1 MRKCLFVACLMS
13 LLFINTRCSDFLE
26 ESSQDEVRPS
36 TVEELEQ
43 LMLGEAYLRREALL
57 IELEAM
63 TDNVQSSWS
72 EYFSSVV
79 EQYAPAFTWQFN
91 MFEQMEELGVTMGVD
106 TWEMLYSKIKGCNVT
121 LDMLDK
127 VTGTEA
133 NKLNQKGQAL
143 ALRGFYYLL
152 LVNTFAE
159 PYNKE
164 GIDLDKAMGVPLI
177 LESAVKDEFPP
188 RASIGAVY
196 GQIEKDLLEAAELM
210 DEYGQNNIRY
220 KVTPLFVYTLLS
232 RMYLY
237 MENWEESAKYA
248 SIVLERNSQL
258 LRLSDFVSEGMDMW
272 GLPMLEYDLTNG
284 GVLNY
289 ESPEFIYGYADD
301 RMVDGVLYQTVSF
314 GDEPPFF
321 VSDELSEL
329 YEEGDI
335 RPLAYYS
342 IYGVSFMPWITAPL
356 AGRKS
361 DIVGNPYASTRGFR
375 TAESYLNRAE
385 SNIRLFLETGDDQLR
400 KDALADLNYLRE
412 HRFQEPYTE
421 VDITDGEELLDF
433 CLDERRRELAFEEMR
448 WFDLRRLGM
457 PQLQHTI
464 TLVEGQPQTY
474 TLPQGSN
481 RYTLPIPQKVMDK
494 NPALIQNPE

>member
-1 MRKCLFVACLMS
+1 MRKYLFVACLMS

-43 LMLGEAYLRREALL
+43 LMLGEAYLRTSPLL
-57 IELEAM
+57 VELESM
-63 TDNVQSSWS
+63 TDNVQSEWS
-72 EYFSSVV
+72 DYCSSTV
-79 EQYAPAFTWQFN
+79 EQYAPAFTWQFD
-91 MFEQMEELGVTMGVD
+91 MFERMEELGATVGLD
-106 TWEMLYSKIKGCNVT
+106 TWETLYSKIMGCNVT

-127 VTGTEA
+127 VDGSEA
-133 NKLNQKGQAL
+133 NKLNQRGQAL

-177 LESAVKDEFPP
+177 LESAVKDEFPA
-188 RASIGAVY
+188 RASIRSVY

-210 DEYGQNNIRY
+210 DEYGQDNIRY

-237 MENWEESAKYA
+237 MEDWEASAKYA
-248 SIVLERNSQL
+248 SIVLDRNPQL
-258 LRLSDFVSEGMDMW
+258 RRLSDFATEEMDIWGMS
-272 GLPMLEYDLTNG
+272 MLTTYDIDNG

-289 ESPEFIYGYADD
+289 DSPEFIYGYANNT
-301 RMVDGVLYQTVSF
+301 MVGTPYNPPMT
-314 GDEPPFF
+314 GDKPPFF
-321 VSDELSEL
+321 VSQELL
-329 YEEGDI
+329 DLHEEGDL
-335 RPLAYYS
+335 RLVAYYNS
-342 IYGVSFMPWITAPL
+342 YLITMMPWITAPL

-361 DIVGNPYASTRGFR
+361 NAESNGFISARGFR

-400 KDALADLNYLRE
+400 KNALADLNYLRE
-412 HRFQEPYTE
+412 HRFKEPYIE
-421 VDITDGEELLDF
+421 VDITDGEELLEF
-433 CLDERRRELAFEEMR
+433 CLDERRRELSFEEMR

>member
-43 LMLGEAYLRREALL
+43 LMLGEAYLRTSPLL
-57 IELEAM
+57 IELESM
-63 TDNVQSSWS
+63 TDNVQSAWS
-72 EYFSSVV
+72 EYYSSTV

-91 MFEQMEELGVTMGVD
+91 MFERMEELGVSNGLD
-106 TWEMLYSKIKGCNVT
+106 TWETLYSKIKGCNVT

-127 VTGTEA
+127 VDGSEA
-133 NKLNQKGQAL
+133 NKLNQRGQAL

-177 LESAVKDEFPP
+177 LESAVKDEFPS

-196 GQIEKDLLEAAELM
+196 AQIEKDLLEAAKLM
-210 DEYGQNNIRY
+210 DEYGKDNIRY

-237 MENWEESAKYA
+237 MEDWEASAKYA
-248 SIVLERNSQL
+248 SIVLDRNPQL
-258 LRLSDFVSEGMDMW
+258 RRLSDFATEEMDPFGMS
-272 GLPMLEYDLTNG
+272 MLMTYDLTNG

-289 ESPEFIYGYADD
+289 ESPEFIYGYADS
-301 RMVDGVLYQTVSF
+301 RMVEIPYQSPSV
-314 GDEPPFF
+314 GDKPPFF
-321 VSDELSEL
+321 VSDELLAL

-335 RPLAYYS
+335 RPVAYYNS
-342 IYGVSFMPWITAPL
+342 YLISMFPWITSPL
-356 AGRKS
+356 GGRKS
-361 DIVGNPYASTRGFR
+361 DIDGNPYASTRGFR

-385 SNIRLFLETGDDQLR
+385 SNIRLFLEKGDDQLR

-412 HRFQEPYTE
+412 HRFQEPYTD
-421 VDITDGEELLDF
+421 VDITDGKELLDF

-464 TLVEGQPQTY
+464 TLVEGQPQIY